1 LGCIFAGIFAGI
13 HGSNRGAGVMLVYLF
28 PGQGAQ
34 TGGFLH
40 RLPGHPAAK
49 ATLDEASDVLGLD
62 VLTLDTSAALQS
74 TVAVQVGILVAG
86 VATTRALAAEQ
97 LTPDIS
103 AGLSVGAYP
112 AAVSCGALAFADAL
126 RMVRKRAELM
136 EAAYPSGYGL
146 AAIAGLSEHEV
157 EALAAQPAHGRQADV
172 FVANVNAP
180 RQIVVAG
187 ASAALDS
194 FVERALAAG
203 ARKATRLAVSVPSH
217 CELLASAADEL
228 AAYSRDVPFRAPQS
242 TYVGNRG
249 GRPLHTADAIR
260 DDLVT
265 NMRHTVRWFDALT
278 VMVEMGGRVLLE
290 APPGQVLTDIA
301 REQFPDTVALPAST
315 LAFDRLVTTLKR
327 RVDAGARDGAR

>member
-1 LGCIFAGIFAGI
+1 
-13 HGSNRGAGVMLVYLF
+13 MLAYLF

-34 TGGFLH
+34 TEGFLH
-40 RLPGHPAAK
+40 VLPDHPAAT

-62 VLTLDTSAALQS
+62 VLTLDTAAALRS
-74 TVAVQVGILVAG
+74 TVAVQIGIVVAG
-86 VATTRALAAEQ
+86 VAITRALAAEQ
-97 LTPDIS
+97 LTPEIS

-136 EAAYPSGYGL
+136 QAAYPSGYGL
-146 AAIAGLSEHEV
+146 AAIAGLTEHQV
-157 EALAAQPAHGRQADV
+157 ETLAASSTHAGRRDV
-172 FVANVNAP
+172 FVGNVNAP

-187 ASAALDS
+187 ATAALDL

-217 CELLASAADEL
+217 CELLADAADEL
-228 AAYSRDVPFRAPQS
+228 AAWSRDLPFHAPS
-242 TYVGNRG
+242 SIYVGNRG

-278 VMVEMGGRVLLE
+278 VMIEMGANVLLE
-290 APPGQVLTDIA
+290 APPGQVLTDIT
-301 REQFPDTVALPAST
+301 REQFPDTVAIAAST
-315 LAFDRLVTTLKR
+315 LTFDRLAATLKR
-327 RVDAGARDGAR
+327 RIGIS